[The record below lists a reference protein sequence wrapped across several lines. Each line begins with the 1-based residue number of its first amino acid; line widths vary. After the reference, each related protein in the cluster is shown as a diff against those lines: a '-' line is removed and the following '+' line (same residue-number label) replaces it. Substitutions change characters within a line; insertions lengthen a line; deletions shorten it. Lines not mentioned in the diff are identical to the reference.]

1 MKIVTN
7 KEIRRFIFISEKISL
22 FLKVSI
28 KKKKIGIKRK
38 LLKFWDNGKKKLIIK
53 AINPIGKKPYMP
65 YSNKFIFAFL
75 KKSLLIK

>member
-28 KKKKIGIKRK
+28 KKKKIGIKRIILDLDK
-38 LLKFWDNGKKKLIIK
+38 PEDLMTLLENPSKETYTFGKV
-53 AINPIGKKPYMP
+53 P
-65 YSNKFIFAFL
+65 
-75 KKSLLIK
+75 